1 MCRKIEVK
9 NFGPIKYIDI
19 KVKPLTILIGKSGTG
34 KSALMKLIHCLNTLI
49 TFISFTN
56 IEEKLDIF
64 DKNKI
69 LEFDL
74 LEFDL
79 NEEGFRNIFKNFE

>member
-34 KSALMKLIHCLNTLI
+34 KSALMKLI
-49 TFISFTN
+49 
-56 IEEKLDIF
+56 
-64 DKNKI
+64 
-69 LEFDL
+69 
-74 LEFDL
+74 
-79 NEEGFRNIFKNFE
+79 

>member
-1 MCRKIEVK
+1 MMCRKIEVK

-49 TFISFTN
+49 TFISFT
-56 IEEKLDIF
+56 
-64 DKNKI
+64 
-69 LEFDL
+69 
-74 LEFDL
+74 
-79 NEEGFRNIFKNFE
+79 